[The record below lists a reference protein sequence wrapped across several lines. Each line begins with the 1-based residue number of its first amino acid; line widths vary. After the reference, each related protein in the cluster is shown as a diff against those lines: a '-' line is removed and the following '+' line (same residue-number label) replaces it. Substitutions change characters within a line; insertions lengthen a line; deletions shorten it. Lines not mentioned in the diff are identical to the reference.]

1 MTDTPIALTPARC
14 EADFGRAASV
24 FRRIR
29 LICSLAVCAVA
40 VAQLA
45 AQAPHEM
52 SHHHAGPVPEE
63 ILGRPVPLRSG
74 IGRMHEKISTSSS
87 AAQAFYDQGL
97 AYLHSY
103 VWIEAVRSF
112 RQALRLDPNLAMS
125 YVEMA
130 DAYIGLEDV
139 AAARAACDRAQARQ
153 GHMSEGERAWLLI
166 RERELDYLEDSGNRD
181 KYAAYQQ
188 AVETAIKADPRDPWL
203 WVQRGLA
210 TEASP
215 FTHGQASGTNTL
227 SPYSTALSLDP
238 KNLAALHYSIH
249 ANENLGRIRE
259 ALDESA
265 SYARLAPAI
274 PHAHH
279 MHGHELMRMGRTD
292 EAIQEFLIANRLEE
306 SYYRTEKIPA
316 QFDWHHAHNL
326 LLLALNYELLGKI
339 KDAEALLRQAFALPA
354 STEFLAYN
362 RKAWPEFLID
372 RGRFDEALNAS
383 RELAASQ
390 WPMARLAGHTLAG
403 TALLG
408 LNRLSDA
415 QQELTLAEH
424 EAEQLPARTVAALP
438 YPAALQGAILLRQ
451 NRAKEGEEIIV
462 KVQDSLVAMPGPDA
476 WIAAVFA
483 LESIARDTRE
493 AGDWDL
499 ARFTAEKMI
508 QQDPYYAGGH
518 FALGLVAEHA
528 GETAGARPMFAEAD
542 KLWSQG
548 DRSLPELILT
558 RKRLAEVR

>member
-1 MTDTPIALTPARC
+1 MTETPAARTPIHYSAN
-14 EADFGRAASV
+14 FGIGASV
-24 FRRIR
+24 LRCMGFTF
-29 LICSLAVCAVA
+29 SLAVCAIA
-40 VAQLA
+40 A
-45 AQAPHEM
+45 AQSAAQSRHDM
-52 SHHHAGPVPEE
+52 SHHHAGPVPQE
-63 ILGRPVPLRSG
+63 ILERPVTLRSG
-74 IGRMHEKISTSSS
+74 IGRMHQKVSTSSS

-103 VWIEAVRSF
+103 VWIEAARSF

-139 AAARAACDRAQARQ
+139 AAARAACERAQAYQ
-153 GHMSEGERAWLLI
+153 GHMTDSERAWLLI
-166 RERELDYLEDSGNRD
+166 RQRELGSLEDSGNRD
-181 KYAAYQQ
+181 KYVAYQQ
-188 AVETAIKADPRDPWL
+188 SIEIAIKANPRDPWL

-227 SPYSTALSLDP
+227 SPYKTALSLDP
-238 KNLAALHYSIH
+238 QNLAALHYSIH
-249 ANENLGRIRE
+249 ADENLGRIRE

-265 SYARLAPAI
+265 TYARLAPAI

-339 KDAEALLRQAFALPA
+339 RDAEALFRQAFALPA

-372 RGRFDEALNAS
+372 RGRFDEALSAS
-383 RELAASQ
+383 RELAESQ

-403 TALLG
+403 AALLG
-408 LNRLSDA
+408 LNRLNDA
-415 QQELTLAEH
+415 QQELALAQR
-424 EAEQLPARTVAALP
+424 EAEQLPAHTVAALP
-438 YPAALQGAILLRQ
+438 YPAALQGAILVRQ
-451 NRAKEGEEIIV
+451 NRAQEGEQIIV
-462 KVQDSLVAMPGPDA
+462 KVQESLVAMPGPDA
-476 WIAAVFA
+476 WIASVFA
-483 LESIARDTRE
+483 LESIARDARE

-528 GETAGARPMFAEAD
+528 GETAGARPMFAQAG

-548 DRSLPELILT
+548 DRSLPELVLT
-558 RKRLAEVR
+558 RKKLAEIR